1 MYIQSTQAVER
12 ALDVMAASL
21 EASQADT
28 LRRLSSEVGR
38 AVDGIEDSLEAAM
51 RAELFRALEPVR
63 MLPQMLPQLGAGG
76 GALQQV
82 RQHIRQIGNRQQRRW
97 LSLDTSGMAAAR
109 RCYTCTTSCQ

>member
-82 RQHIRQIGNRQQRRW
+82 RQHIIQIGNRQQRR
-97 LSLDTSGMAAAR
+97 
-109 RCYTCTTSCQ
+109 